1 MGSGGQASIRRMT
14 QGVRLWQTGQMSKPF
29 LIAGGG
35 IAGLAAAL
43 GLARG
48 GRDIRLFEQAAAFEE
63 VGAGLQMSPNGVRAL
78 QNLGAW
84 DAVEAACVIP
94 TEIHVRDGLS
104 GRLLQRIR
112 LGKGFET
119 SFGAPYRVCHRADL
133 LEGLVRTARGRT
145 GITLETGRRVQSA
158 ETHGEGASLHIDD
171 ETVDGTAVICA
182 DGIRSALRKAVCGEV
197 TPVDRGHVI
206 FRSLIP
212 LADVPSAI
220 ETDCVTLWL
229 YPGGHAVHYAVSG
242 WRSLNI
248 VVSLDSDGIATS
260 GWSDVADSSTVRQ
273 AFLDADDVL
282 QDLLTRPATWMR
294 WRGADLPDLPFWNR
308 DNIVLIG
315 DAAHA
320 TLPYLAQG
328 AVMALE
334 DAVVLAREVSMRAR
348 PADAFAAFT
357 ELRKPRT
364 SRLQQEAR
372 RLGAI
377 YHARG
382 VKSLLRNAALS
393 ILGPDA
399 ALNRNRWIYDWGP

>member
-1 MGSGGQASIRRMT
+1 
-14 QGVRLWQTGQMSKPF
+14 MSKPF

-78 QNLGAW
+78 QELGAW
-84 DAVEAACVIP
+84 DAVEPACVIP

-133 LEGLVRTARGRT
+133 LEGLVQTARGRT
-145 GITLETGRRVQSA
+145 GIVLETGRRVQSV
-158 ETHGEGASLHIDD
+158 ESM
-171 ETVDGTAVICA
+171 VDGTALRLDGETVKGAAVICA
-182 DGIRSALRKAVCGEV
+182 DGIRSGLRKVVCGDV
-197 TPVDRGHVI
+197 APVDRGHVI

-220 ETDCVTLWL
+220 ETDCVSLWL

-242 WRSLNI
+242 WRSFNI
-248 VVSLDSDGIATS
+248 VVALDSDGIAAS
-260 GWSDVADSSTVRQ
+260 GWSDAADGSTVRQ

-282 QDLLTRPATWMR
+282 QDLLTRPAAWMR
-294 WRGADLPDLPFWNR
+294 WRGADLPGLSLWNK
-308 DNIVLIG
+308 DNIVLTG

-334 DAVVLAREVSMRAR
+334 DAVVLGRETSMRVQAGR
-348 PADAFAAFT
+348 GLRGLHPAPQTPDGPTSTGVPKAGRN
-357 ELRKPRT
+357 LPRT
-364 SRLQQEAR
+364 RIEIAPAQR
-372 RLGAI
+372 RAVGPGPGCGI
-377 YHARG
+377 EPQ
-382 VKSLLRNAALS
+382 SLDL
-393 ILGPDA
+393 
-399 ALNRNRWIYDWGP
+399 

>member
-1 MGSGGQASIRRMT
+1 
-14 QGVRLWQTGQMSKPF
+14 MSKPF

-78 QNLGAW
+78 QELGAW
-84 DAVEAACVIP
+84 DAVDPACVIP
-94 TEIHVRDGLS
+94 TEIHVRDGLT

-133 LEGLVRTARGRT
+133 LEGLVQTARGRT
-145 GITLETGRRVQSA
+145 GIVLETGRRVQSV
-158 ETHGEGASLHIDD
+158 ESK
-171 ETVDGTAVICA
+171 VDGTALHLDGETVKGAAVICA
-182 DGIRSALRKAVCGEV
+182 DGIRSGLRKVVCGDV
-197 TPVDRGHVI
+197 APVDRGHVI

-212 LADVPSAI
+212 LADVPSSI
-220 ETDCVTLWL
+220 ETDCVSLWL

-242 WRSLNI
+242 WRSFNI
-248 VVSLDSDGIATS
+248 VVALDSDGIAAS
-260 GWSDVADSSTVRQ
+260 GWSDAADGSTVRH

-282 QDLLTRPATWMR
+282 QDLLTRPAAWMR
-294 WRGADLPDLPFWNR
+294 WRGADLPGLSLWNK
-308 DNIVLIG
+308 DNIVLTG

-334 DAVVLAREVSMRAR
+334 DAAVLGRETSMHAR
-348 PADAFAAFT
+348 PAEAFAAFT
-357 ELRKPRT
+357 QLRKPRT
-364 SRLQQEAR
+364 ARLQLESR
-372 RLGAI
+372 KLGAI

-382 VKSLLRNAALS
+382 LKSLLRNAALS
-393 ILGPDA
+393 VLGPDA
-399 ALNRNRWIYDWGP
+399 ALNRNRWIYDWRP

>member
-1 MGSGGQASIRRMT
+1 MD
-14 QGVRLWQTGQMSKPF
+14 KPF

-78 QNLGAW
+78 QELGAW
-84 DAVEAACVIP
+84 DAVEATCVIP

-104 GRLLQRIR
+104 GKLLQRIR
-112 LGKGFET
+112 LGKGFEI

-133 LEGLVRTARGRT
+133 LEGLVRTVRERR
-145 GITLETGRRVQSA
+145 GITLETGRRARSV
-158 ETHGEGASLHIDD
+158 ETHGDGAALHLDG
-171 ETVDGTAVICA
+171 ETVDGAAVICA
-182 DGIRSALRKAVCGEV
+182 DGIRSALRRAVCGDV
-197 TPVDRGHVI
+197 APVDRGHVI

-220 ETDCVTLWL
+220 ETDCVNLWL
-229 YPGGHAVHYAVSG
+229 YPGGHVVHYAVSN

-248 VVSLDSDGIATS
+248 VVALESDGITAT
-260 GWSDVADSSTVRQ
+260 GWTDAADGSTVRQ
-273 AFLDADDVL
+273 AFLEADDVL
-282 QDLLTRPATWMR
+282 QELLTRPVAWMR
-294 WRGADLPDLPFWNR
+294 WRGADLPELQVWNR

-334 DAVVLAREVSMRAR
+334 DAVVLGREIAMRAR
-348 PADAFAAFT
+348 PAEAFAAFT
-357 ELRKPRT
+357 ALRMPRT
-364 SRLQQEAR
+364 ARLQRESR
-372 RLGAI
+372 RLGEI

-382 VKSLLRNAALS
+382 LKSLLRNAALS
-393 ILGPDA
+393 VLGPDA